1 MVEYIIR
8 SMGDPVDC
16 FVEECAEAIKEAMK
30 CKRFPPGH
38 STYEKWVAAGNRPP
52 RNLLVQEIG
61 DVLAAIDVLV
71 NRGLMTDM
79 ELRTAKYGKLQ
90 KMAEQFGHGAVFG
103 PLYAK
108 PTDPEYDGVRMLNG
122 IDLHTGEPALNIT
135 TEPDGKLRVYD
146 GAKPEDQV

>member
-1 MVEYIIR
+1 MAEEIPVMRSLADLPKYVIR
-8 SMGDPVDC
+8 TMGDPMDC

-38 STYEKWVAAGNRPP
+38 PTHEAWTTAGNPSP
-52 RNLLVQEIG
+52 RTLLVQEIG

-79 ELRTAKYGKLQ
+79 EIRTAKYAKLQ

-103 PLYAK
+103 DLYAK
-108 PTDPEYDGVRMLNG
+108 PTDPDWVNRTQTSGL
-122 IDLHTGEPALNIT
+122 
-135 TEPDGKLRVYD
+135 
-146 GAKPEDQV
+146 